1 MKMIE
6 RSFLAVAIVALFF
19 GSSACLTP
27 ILMSDASAPVAGRA
41 YQDLGDTQGESC
53 SMSVLGIPVATDASL
68 RTALADAKTRVGA
81 DALIEIVVDRW
92 SLLTFVFNKQCT
104 QVNAKGIR
112 FGDGVVSTP
121 VVPALPAVPVAPAA
135 SLVEPDVAKPVA
147 EAKPAPS
154 SEPVAPAQPVKVDK
168 PLTRAEKRKA
178 KAEERRRKRE
188 EARKAK
194 AESRKA
200 KADARKAKA
209 EARKR
214 EKEEAKAR
222 KEEAKAKAKA
232 ERKAAEDA
240 KMKAAQ
246 EAKRKK
252 EEAKAKAAAE
262 RKAAEEAKRLAEEA
276 KPVPDAFKVFCKYK
290 TGQAVLVETKSAKL
304 EVAFDKC
311 LHNGLR
317 VKKADGALDL
327 VPFDQIWT
335 VSPRSNVAPIPPSTP
350 AQPAKPAR
358 SGPATPKN
366 K

>member
-6 RSFLAVAIVALFF
+6 RSFLAAAIVALVF

-68 RTALADAKTRVGA
+68 RTALADAKARVGA

-104 QVNAKGIR
+104 QVYAKGIR
-112 FGDGVVSTP
+112 FGDGVASTP
-121 VVPALPAVPVAPAA
+121 VVPPLPAVPVAPAA
-135 SLVEPDVAKPVA
+135 SLVEPEVAKPVA

-154 SEPVAPAQPVKVDK
+154 SEPVAAKVDK
-168 PLTRAEKRKA
+168 PLTRAETRKA
-178 KAEERRRKRE
+178 KVEERRRKRE
-188 EARKAK
+188 EARKV
-194 AESRKA
+194 

-209 EARKR
+209 EARK
-214 EKEEAKAR
+214 AKAEDR
-222 KEEAKAKAKA
+222 KRKKEEAKAKKEEAKVKAAA

-240 KMKAAQ
+240 KLKMAQ

-262 RKAAEEAKRLAEEA
+262 CKAAAEAKRLAEEA

-290 TGQAVLVETKSAKL
+290 AGQAVLVETKSAKL
-304 EVAFDKC
+304 EVIFDKC

-335 VSPRSNVAPIPPSTP
+335 VSPRTEAAPIPPSTP
-350 AQPAKPAR
+350 AQPAR